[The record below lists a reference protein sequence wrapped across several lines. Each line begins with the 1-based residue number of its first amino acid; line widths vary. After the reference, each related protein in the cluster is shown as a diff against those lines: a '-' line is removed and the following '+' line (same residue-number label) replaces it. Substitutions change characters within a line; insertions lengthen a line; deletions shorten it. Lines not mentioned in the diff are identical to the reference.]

1 MATMKASFF
10 QGPDKRPKFTIEETE
25 IPQLKEDE
33 VLVKVKAAA
42 LCGTDLHVYEGR
54 MKASKLPIIMGH
66 EWAGNIVS
74 VGANVKAL
82 REGDRVFSAPHY
94 SCGSCYYCRSGRE
107 NLCEQRGVFGAI
119 GPRDGCFAEY
129 AVAPFSSLYLLP
141 SEITYEVGSL
151 IGDTLSTAAHALQR
165 ARITPG
171 DTVAIWGLG
180 PVGQCL
186 LQMARIAGAGRVIAI
201 DVVSDRV
208 SLARKLGADVAL
220 NSKEKDPVKFIKD
233 QSNGRGVDL
242 TIEAAGAPVTYMQ
255 AFEATAKGGK
265 LLLVAVHDKPVE
277 TALRAIM
284 WREVSIIGSFA
295 HVASEAD
302 KFVELVLNDRVKLDP
317 LISHRFP
324 LEKINEAFELFAG
337 RKTNKVVLVCRGE
350 ENGHLG

>member
-1 MATMKASFF
+1 MRTMKASFF
-10 QGPDKRPKFTIEETE
+10 QGADKKTKFTVEETE

-33 VLVKVKAAA
+33 VLVNVRAAA
-42 LCGTDLHVYEGR
+42 LCGTDLHIYEGGL
-54 MKASKLPIIMGH
+54 KTFKLPIIMGH
-66 EWAGNIVS
+66 EWAGDVVE
-74 VGANVKAL
+74 VGTKVKML
-82 REGDRVFSAPHY
+82 KRGDRVFSAPHY

-107 NLCEQRGVFGAI
+107 NLCEQRGNFGRT
-119 GPRDGCFAEY
+119 RDGCFAEY

-141 SEITYEVGSL
+141 SKITYEVGSL
-151 IGDTLSTAAHALQR
+151 IGDTLSTAAHAVQR

-186 LQMARIAGAGRVIAI
+186 LQMARIAGAGRVTAI
-201 DVVSDRV
+201 DVVSDRL
-208 SLARKLGADVAL
+208 SLARKLGADVVV
-220 NSKEKDPVKFIKD
+220 NSNETDPVRFIKD
-233 QSNGRGVDL
+233 ESNGRGVDL
-242 TIEAAGAPVTYMQ
+242 TIEAAGAPATYMQ

-302 KFVELVLNDRVKLDP
+302 KFIELVLNDRVKLEP

-337 RKTNKVVLVCRGE
+337 RKTNKVVLF
-350 ENGHLG
+350 